1 MRFLSLERLKH
12 ALLSDDLIS
21 QALSSIIVV
30 CVIRIVS
37 SHRGERLSYFKTVF
51 TVENTLP
58 LIDQLRPFIP
68 FYEQRSWLELNPN
81 MLMESILHLSQFL

>member
-1 MRFLSLERLKH
+1 MKAAFDKNIHESEPMRFLSLERLKH

-21 QALSSIIVV
+21 QALSSIIMVSI
-30 CVIRIVS
+30 IRIVS
-37 SHRGERLSYFKTVF
+37 SHRSERLSYFKAVF

-68 FYEQRSWLELNPN
+68 F
-81 MLMESILHLSQFL
+81 